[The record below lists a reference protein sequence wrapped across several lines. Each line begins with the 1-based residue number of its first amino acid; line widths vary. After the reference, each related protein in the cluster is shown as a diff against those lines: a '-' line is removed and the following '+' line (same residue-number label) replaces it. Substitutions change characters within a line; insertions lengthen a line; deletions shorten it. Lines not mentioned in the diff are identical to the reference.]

1 MGADA
6 GGADVFL
13 VPKNNLDEALKVK
26 KEKKLK
32 IKVNGVATFKEAIE
46 VLKKL

>member
-6 GGADVFL
+6 GGADVFF
-13 VPKNNLDEALKVK
+13 VPIKNLDEAKKVV

-32 IKVNGVATFKEAIE
+32 IKVFGVATLNDAIE
-46 VLKKL
+46 VLEKL